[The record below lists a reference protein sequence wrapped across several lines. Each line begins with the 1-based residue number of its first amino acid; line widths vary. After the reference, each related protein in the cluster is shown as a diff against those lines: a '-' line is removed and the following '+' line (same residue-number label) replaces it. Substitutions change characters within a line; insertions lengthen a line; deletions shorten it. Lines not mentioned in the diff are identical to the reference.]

1 MKLFLTFLFSIVLAH
16 IMFGQTISGFVFDE
30 RNNPIPFAQ
39 VNVKNFE
46 NLGARTN
53 IEGFYEFFIEQGQY
67 ELIFSSVGFESVT
80 IKVVVNPNAAVVQNM
95 YLKESITELTEVEV
109 STKRTNV
116 GYEIV
121 KNVIANRENLL
132 EPFTGFTCQ
141 MYVKERETFDV
152 KIKEKEAEEDEI
164 EAGNQP
170 KDVFE
175 EEDKKNQAKIEQGG
189 RLNLMERQ
197 ITVNFQYP
205 NKIKEEVTAQDKIGN
220 SQQLYL
226 KRAPV
231 YPKVRFDFYSGLMR
245 QEFLHETPIVSPL
258 HASGILSYKYK
269 LTEIITHRQDTIYK
283 VKVSSRSVGSSSM
296 EGFLYIK
303 KHDWALTKVDLTISK
318 GNLKLYDEFRIEQE
332 YTQFDSIWLVT
343 KQRFEYKTKYF
354 KETVY
359 GVTEITYSDFKL
371 NPEFPKKFF
380 GAEVAITTKEAAE
393 RDSTYWEKLRPAP
406 LTVEEQRKKF
416 VQDSLTAIYTS
427 KAYLDSVDS
436 EFNKITLLKVVA
448 LGIDHRNREKKTQW
462 YFTSLIDFIEPVGVA
477 APRAGPYARYFK
489 KFDNEQWLQ
498 TWVNSSIGLLNGDVR
513 GNVGVYHLYNP
524 KKLATY
530 YARYSHG
537 LGSLNWAAQY
547 FDQLKLSNYF
557 NVDNYQVSHNF
568 EIVNGLKLYTEFSA
582 QKRYPLGDLKL
593 LNIRWVDSLVDKGE
607 PYQFEPYVSTRSIIA
622 LSFTPFQKYVSEPYR
637 KVVLGSRWPTFT
649 VRHEKGIKGLF
660 GSNVDF
666 DYLSLSIKQE
676 FSIGTIGKTN
686 YYFTTGQ
693 FINKK
698 SIELID
704 KKFFVRSDTSTL
716 FRFLMNSPTGQF
728 QNLQEQYVT
737 ENLYAEFHIIHRFNG
752 AIVNKIP
759 FMKKTRI
766 RSLAGA
772 GFLYLPEV
780 NNLFYQE
787 AYVGIE
793 RNFKFLR
800 TIIRPALYLVYS
812 DSNVQQPNLRVK
824 FGITTLNM
832 RDMQFNF

>member
-1 MKLFLTFLFSIVLAH
+1 MKSLLLFLACFLANFIYS
-16 IMFGQTISGFVFDE
+16 QTLSGFVFDE
-30 RNNPIPFAQ
+30 ANDPIPFAQ
-39 VNVKNFE
+39 INVKNFP

-53 IEGFYEFFIEQGQY
+53 IEGFYEFFIEANQY
-67 ELIFSSVGFESVT
+67 EVIYSSIGFDSKTV
-80 IKVVVNPNAAVVQNM
+80 KVVINQNQNVVQNI
-95 YLKESITELTEVEV
+95 YLSESNTELTEVEV
-109 STKRTNV
+109 KTKKSNV
-116 GYEIV
+116 GYEII
-121 KNVIANRENLL
+121 KNVIANKNNLL
-132 EPFTGFTCQ
+132 DPFKGFTCQ

-152 KIKEKEAEEDEI
+152 KIKEKDKEEEELED
-164 EAGNQP
+164 GNRP
-170 KDVFE
+170 KDVFDE
-175 EEDKKNQAKIEQGG
+175 EKKKTKAKIEKGK

-205 NKIKEEVTAQDKIGN
+205 KKIKEEVTAQDKIGKA
-220 SQQLYL
+220 QQLYL
-226 KRAPV
+226 SRAPV
-231 YPKVRFDFYSGLMR
+231 YPKVRFDFYSGLIS

-258 HASGILSYKYK
+258 HASGILSYKYR
-269 LTEIITHRQDTIYK
+269 LTEIITEGQDTIYK

-296 EGFLYIK
+296 NGFLYVK
-303 KHDWALTKVDLTISK
+303 KHAWVLTKVDLTISK

-332 YTQFDSIWLVT
+332 YNQFDSVWLVT

-359 GVTEITYSDFKL
+359 GVTEIVYSDFVL
-371 NPEFPKKFF
+371 NPDFPKKFF
-380 GAEVAITTKEAAE
+380 GAEVAVTTKEAEE

-406 LTVEEQRKKF
+406 LTKEEQRKKF

-427 KAYLDSVDS
+427 EAYLDSVDAD
-436 EFNKITLLKVVA
+436 FNKITLLKVVA

-462 YFTSLIDFIEPVGVA
+462 YFTSLIDFIEPVGIA
-477 APRAGPYARYFK
+477 APRVGPYAQFFK

-498 TWVNSSIGLLNGDVR
+498 TWVNSSIGLLNGDLR
-513 GNVGVYHLYNP
+513 GNMGVYHLYNP

-530 YARYSHG
+530 FARYSHG

-557 NVDNYQVSHNF
+557 NVDNYRVNHRI
-568 EIVNGLKLYTEFSA
+568 ELINGLSLFTEFNA
-582 QKRYPLGDLKL
+582 QNRYPLGDLKY
-593 LNIRWVDSLVDKGE
+593 LNIPAIDSVVDKGE
-607 PYQFEPYVSTRSIIA
+607 PYQFEPYISTRSIVS

-637 KVVLGSRWPTFT
+637 KVVLGSAWPTFT
-649 VRHEKGIKGLF
+649 FRHEKGIKGLF
-660 GSNVDF
+660 GSSVDF
-666 DYLSLSIKQE
+666 DYLSLYITQE
-676 FSIGTIGKTN
+676 LSIGTIGKTN

-693 FINKK
+693 FVNKK

-728 QNLQEQYVT
+728 QNLQQQYVT
-737 ENLYAEFHIIHRFNG
+737 ENLYAEFHAIHRFNG
-752 AIVNKIP
+752 AIINKIP

-766 RSLAGA
+766 RSLVGA
-772 GFLYLPEV
+772 GFLFLPEV

-787 AYVGIE
+787 AYIGIE
-793 RNFKFLR
+793 RNFKLFR

-812 DSNVQQPNLRVK
+812 DSNVQQPNLRLK